1 MTEMFRMDEAQPRL
15 LDETGQGVIGAAL
28 DRPEGRLKTAG
39 HARYAAEVKI
49 PGMAEGVLVRAT
61 VARGRVLEIDEAS
74 IRGLPGVLGV
84 WGGETFLR
92 NPAQGMAGEAPV
104 QPLPRIDYHGQPVA
118 VVVAESFEQAR
129 DAAARLRVLY
139 EPEAAETDPDAVQ
152 ELETDDDNSPVF
164 GDLDGAMRDAAHS
177 VDVRYTT
184 PGQVS
189 AAMEPHASVA
199 HWSEDGSLTLHGSY
213 QMLRFNKLELADSLG
228 VAPEKVR
235 ILAPYV
241 GGGFGS
247 KLGIGPE
254 AVAAAEAARALG
266 RPVRVVMARQ
276 QVFDAILRRT
286 ETVQRIRLAADAQ
299 GVLTGVGHDD
309 RVSTLPEEVF
319 AEPTATSTHFLYG
332 GENRSYLKQIARVH
346 RVASG
351 SVRAPGEAVGMLA
364 LEAAMDEL
372 AEKTGLDPVELRL
385 RNLPDRHPET
395 GVPYSARSLA
405 ECLEAGAERFGW
417 SARRGPGERREGDW
431 LIGMGMSS
439 AARPNM
445 LVPAAARVTLSA
457 GGAVV
462 ETDMTDI
469 GTGSYAILTQIAA
482 EMLGLPMERV
492 ETRLGDTDLPGASGS
507 GGSFGAGST
516 GSAVFLA
523 ARRIR
528 ERLAEALGC
537 TPAELTLADGL
548 ARGGNRERPIAE
560 LCPEPMV
567 EEAGIEGGELA
578 EQYHQASYGA
588 HFCEVAVH
596 AWTGEVRVRRMRGV
610 FAAGRILNHRT
621 ATSQCLGGMIW
632 GIGAALTEELAH
644 DPRDGHIATRD
655 LANYHVACHA
665 DVSDIEASFLEERD
679 DHSNPMQS
687 KGIGELSISGAGA
700 AVINAIANAAGV
712 RVRDYPAT
720 PDKVIAAMEAQ
731 GR

>member
-1 MTEMFRMDEAQPRL
+1 MTKMFRMDEAQPRL
-15 LDETGQGVIGAAL
+15 LDQTGQGVIGAAL

-39 HARYAAEVKI
+39 HARYAAEVKL

-74 IRGLPGVLGV
+74 IRDLPGVLGV
-84 WGGETFLR
+84 WSGERFLR

-104 QPLPRIDYHGQPVA
+104 QPLPRVDYHGQPIA

-129 DAAARLRVLY
+129 DAAHRLRVLY
-139 EPEAAETDPDAVQ
+139 ERQAAETDPDAVA
-152 ELETDDDNSPVF
+152 ELETDEDNSPRF
-164 GDLDGAMRDAAHS
+164 GDLDAALREAKHVVDAT
-177 VDVRYTT
+177 YTT

-199 HWSEDGSLTLHGSY
+199 HWEADGRLTLHGSY

-228 VAPEKVR
+228 IDPEAVR

-254 AVAAAEAARALG
+254 AVAAALAARDLG
-266 RPVRVVMARQ
+266 RPVRVVMSRQ

-286 ETVQRIRLAADAQ
+286 ETVQRIRLAAKAD

-309 RVSTLPEEVF
+309 RISNLPGEAF
-319 AEPTATSTHFLYG
+319 GEPTATSTHFLYG
-332 GENRSYLKQIARVH
+332 GENRAYLKQIARVH
-346 RVASG
+346 RVGTG

-372 AEKTGLDPVELRL
+372 AETAGVDPLDLRL
-385 RNLPDRHPET
+385 RNIPEKHPET
-395 GVPYSARSLA
+395 GVPYSARQLA
-405 ECLEAGAERFGW
+405 QCLTVGAERFGW
-417 SARRGPGERREGDW
+417 SARQAPGARREGDW
-431 LIGMGMSS
+431 LIGMGLAS

-457 GGAVV
+457 EGAKV

-482 EMLGLPMERV
+482 EMLGLPMDRV
-492 ETRLGDTDLPGASGS
+492 TTVLGDTDLPGGSGS

-523 ARRIR
+523 ARAIR
-528 ERLAEALGC
+528 ARLAEALGC
-537 TPAELTLADGL
+537 DAADLTLADGM
-548 ARGGNRERPIAE
+548 ARGGNVERPIAE
-560 LCPEPMV
+560 LCAEPMV
-567 EEAGIEGGELA
+567 EEAGIEPGELGS
-578 EQYHQASYGA
+578 QYHQAGYGA

-596 AWTGEVRVRRMRGV
+596 AWTGEVRVRRMLGV
-610 FAAGRILNHRT
+610 FAAGRILNRRT

-632 GIGAALTEELAH
+632 GLGAALTEELAH
-644 DPRDGHIATRD
+644 DPRDGHLVTRD
-655 LANYHVACHA
+655 FANYHVACHA
-665 DVSDIEASFLEERD
+665 DVAGIEATFLEERD
-679 DHSNPMQS
+679 DQANPMQS
-687 KGIGELSISGAGA
+687 KGIGELGISGAGA
-700 AVINAIANAAGV
+700 AVINAIANACGA

-720 PDKVIAAMEAQ
+720 PDKLIAAMAGQ
-731 GR
+731 QA